1 MPKEIKRKKEL
12 IAGIES
18 KLLGIVRE
26 ADGISRL
33 SLSKQLS
40 LAPSTVGIYVER
52 LLEEGF
58 LVEAKKKKAL
68 KSGRPEVQLL
78 VNPERGEFIGID
90 FFAERIMAMAVDF
103 GNNKLREHVVA
114 VCKTDSADILG
125 KKLIQCIEN
134 VFPENREVLGIGIS
148 IPGSLEKKYGT
159 LIKYKWLP
167 NIENFEI
174 GKIVRDKFNVPV
186 SFENTA
192 NLMAL
197 GEMKF
202 GCDRNL
208 DDFVSVTIRSGIGC
222 GVVID
227 SKIVAGENNLCGEI
241 EYWKCPGVGEI
252 GQLPELG
259 ELVSSSA
266 IITQVEEQLTA
277 GAESSLIKG
286 CGIKDI
292 LKAFQEGDSLA
303 VKVIG
308 KSIPVLA
315 WALGQMSLALAPK
328 KLLLA
333 GDFAELKDSWHL
345 PLKEALDEYYNGL
358 PMQPPIIALSTLGES
373 CAALGA
379 ASMAVQNWR
388 LSRL

>member
-134 VFPENREVLGIGIS
+134 VIQI
-148 IPGSLEKKYGT
+148 Y
-159 LIKYKWLP
+159 
-167 NIENFEI
+167 
-174 GKIVRDKFNVPV
+174 
-186 SFENTA
+186 
-192 NLMAL
+192 
-197 GEMKF
+197 
-202 GCDRNL
+202 
-208 DDFVSVTIRSGIGC
+208 
-222 GVVID
+222 
-227 SKIVAGENNLCGEI
+227 
-241 EYWKCPGVGEI
+241 
-252 GQLPELG
+252 
-259 ELVSSSA
+259 
-266 IITQVEEQLTA
+266 
-277 GAESSLIKG
+277 
-286 CGIKDI
+286 I
-292 LKAFQEGDSLA
+292 L
-303 VKVIG
+303 
-308 KSIPVLA
+308 
-315 WALGQMSLALAPK
+315 
-328 KLLLA
+328 
-333 GDFAELKDSWHL
+333 
-345 PLKEALDEYYNGL
+345 
-358 PMQPPIIALSTLGES
+358 
-373 CAALGA
+373 
-379 ASMAVQNWR
+379 
-388 LSRL
+388 